1 MRYSTLNQQ
10 TPVVDKLVSVVAE
23 VEHPVTVR
31 VPIGTTIEEVVA
43 LAGGTT
49 VKDPV
54 YFIGGP
60 MMGFIGSGSQPVTK
74 TTNAVLVLPQDHYL
88 VKRKRSNSSIDM

>member
-1 MRYSTLNQQ
+1 MVFNVETIYNVWRAMNQQ

-49 VKDPV
+49 VKIRYIYTED
-54 YFIGGP
+54 
-60 MMGFIGSGSQPVTK
+60 
-74 TTNAVLVLPQDHYL
+74 
-88 VKRKRSNSSIDM
+88 R